1 MSEDQQLRSLIARE
15 FELGIQDVDLEQIKE
30 RLAAKIN
37 ELVNS
42 DFQKLVNIL
51 YRIDVNESKLK
62 QMLSWY
68 KDEDAGRV
76 IAELIIERQ
85 IQKIRSRESFKNSD
99 DQISDEEKW

>member
-15 FELGIQDVDLEQIKE
+15 FELGIHDVDLEQIKE